1 MRTERR
7 RFIGG
12 ITTFMVGLAAGGR
25 AQDGAPGMMR
35 VVVADAAGPRLA
47 SAPVPTAG
55 PGQVRVRVH
64 AAGVNPVD
72 WKRAGPAGYRP
83 GFDAAGVVDAVGTG
97 VTAWRPGD
105 PVIVFS
111 DDPGAYADF
120 IVVPAEYLARK
131 PAAMSFAEAAGI
143 PTVGFTAWNAIVD
156 MGQVRPGMRVL
167 VHGGSG
173 GVGSAAVQIA
183 KARGAYV
190 LATASAR
197 NQAFLRELG
206 VDEPIDYTAG
216 PFERAARDVDVVL
229 NTVDAETA
237 ARSVGLLKR
246 GGLLVS
252 VAGAVPTAACA
263 AAGIRCSP
271 RERGTPVG
279 TVLREIAA
287 LYDQGRYRVH
297 VEAEYPLERV
307 ADAWDRSRSGRTR
320 GKIAITL
327 R

>member
-1 MRTERR
+1 M
-7 RFIGG
+7 
-12 ITTFMVGLAAGGR
+12 MAGLVAHGR
-25 AQDGAPGMMR
+25 AQEVAPGAMR
-35 VVVADAAGPRLA
+35 VVIADAAGPRIT
-47 SAPVPTAG
+47 SAPVPAAG
-55 PGQVRVRVH
+55 AGQVRVRVH

-72 WKRAGPAGYRP
+72 WKRAGTPGYRP
-83 GFDAAGVVDAVGTG
+83 GFDAAGVVDAVGAG
-97 VTAWRPGD
+97 VSAWRPGD

-111 DDPGAYADF
+111 DDPGAYADV
-120 IVVPAEYLARK
+120 IIVPAEYLARK
-131 PAAMSFAEAAGI
+131 PTAMSFAEAAGI
-143 PTVGFTAWNAIVD
+143 PTVAFTAWNAIVD
-156 MGQVRPGMRVL
+156 MAQVRAGMRVL
-167 VHGGSG
+167 VHGGAG

-190 LATASAR
+190 LATASTR

-206 VDEPIDYTAG
+206 VDAPIDYTAG
-216 PFERAARDVDVVL
+216 PFERATRDVDVVL

-237 ARSVGLLKR
+237 ARSVGLLKK

-287 LYDQGRYRVH
+287 LYEQGRYRVH
-297 VEAEYPLERV
+297 VDETYPLERV
-307 ADAWDRSRSGRTR
+307 AEAWDKSRTGRTR
-320 GKIAITL
+320 GKIAVML